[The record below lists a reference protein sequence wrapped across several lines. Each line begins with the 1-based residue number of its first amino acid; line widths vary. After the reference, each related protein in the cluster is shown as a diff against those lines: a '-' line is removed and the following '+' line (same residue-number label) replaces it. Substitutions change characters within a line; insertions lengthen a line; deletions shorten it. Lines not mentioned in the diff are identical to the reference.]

1 MGAPSAGGGVDASS
15 SGIAGLGD
23 IFGLSQTPA
32 YVPAQE
38 VSSTS
43 GSLTVTVTRAPAHV
57 PWRAMYYMY
66 MYIHVHL
73 AVISG
78 IACM

>member
-38 VSSTS
+38 VSEYFPAYVPAQEVSEHFP
-43 GSLTVTVTRAPAHV
+43 GLSL
-57 PWRAMYYMY
+57 
-66 MYIHVHL
+66 
-73 AVISG
+73 
-78 IACM
+78 

>member
-38 VSSTS
+38 VSTTFVSF
-43 GSLTVTVTRAPAHV
+43 TVTRASARDCALYGNVLHTSSSFFGDCLYV
-57 PWRAMYYMY
+57 DMA
-66 MYIHVHL
+66 
-73 AVISG
+73 
-78 IACM
+78 ACG